1 MRPHPFAPGAIE
13 RHQRTIRL
21 PGTPAQR
28 QALLRWLVGAAAFV
42 LVVTACGFAAGL
54 IAGATP

>member
-13 RHQRTIRL
+13 HHHRASRL

-28 QALLRWLVGAAAFV
+28 RALLRWLVGATAFV

>member
-13 RHQRTIRL
+13 RHHRPSRL

-28 QALLRWLVGAAAFV
+28 LALLRWLVGATAFV
-42 LVVTACGFAAGL
+42 VVVVACAFAAGL
-54 IAGATP
+54 IAGAQA